1 MGQAPASRVRSWSG
15 GACKRLTIFQKLRP
29 DPSARVFAGVYNDVF
44 QVAQQLE
51 NAGYKGRQSFTVLG
65 MFLSWILISIKGAGL
80 MTRNH
85 LKKACLLAG
94 HFIVALTLCASNQ
107 AIAGTGFGKVKFLLT
122 RTHDGLQYVKIKG
135 ERAGK
140 PACAT
145 NDYFMIRDE
154 KSDTGKAQ
162 YAMLMSAYLAGKI
175 VAIEGAGTCNR
186 WGDGEDIESVYFFDD
201 N

>member
-1 MGQAPASRVRSWSG
+1 MVKKYVKGLCLPA
-15 GACKRLTIFQKLRP
+15 LRFLAVLCLCSP
-29 DPSARVFAGVYNDVF
+29 AT
-44 QVAQQLE
+44 
-51 NAGYKGRQSFTVLG
+51 SF
-65 MFLSWILISIKGAGL
+65 
-80 MTRNH
+80 
-85 LKKACLLAG
+85 
-94 HFIVALTLCASNQ
+94 
-107 AIAGTGFGKVKFLLT
+107 AGTGFGKVKFLLT

-162 YAMLMSAYLAGKI
+162 YAMLMSAYLAGKT